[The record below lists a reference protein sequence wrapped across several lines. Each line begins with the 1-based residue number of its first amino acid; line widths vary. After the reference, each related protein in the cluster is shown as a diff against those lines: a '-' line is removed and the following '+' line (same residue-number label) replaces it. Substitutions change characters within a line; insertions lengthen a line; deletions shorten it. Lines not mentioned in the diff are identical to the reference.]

1 MLPILNQSFWRDEA
15 FSALLAAK
23 PIAEIIQLTRG
34 DASPP
39 FYYILLHF
47 WIQIFGSNEVA
58 LRSLSFAFHIGTV
71 LIIFL
76 IAKRLIPSLWAQAAL
91 AIAVLLNPFLLQYAF
106 EVRMYSFV
114 AFLSTLIMYF
124 LLRKNYFLTSIA
136 LTLMLLSH
144 NFAFFTL
151 FAVGV
156 WFLLIHKQHFFTQ
169 SFARLFVLPFVAVLY
184 WGSGMWQQWQ
194 HVASDFW
201 IKQATS
207 AIFIQTLEVYTKGTI
222 AYVGAPL
229 LYTVSLLLIFFAF
242 AYWVKGEKH
251 EHKEA
256 ILLIV
261 CCGFLPLVVTYV
273 ISALFTPIFH
283 ERYIIATLPAFFLLC
298 GYSLY
303 HVYQEGSLRLR
314 HVLVGLVMVYLVLLI
329 QASEQIVNT
338 TSKPALNWGVAQ
350 IIQNATPGD
359 ILVPKDFLNYLEAK
373 YYAENNNKSVTV
385 YAYTPTGKIP
395 WYIGGI
401 LFDNQY
407 ILTTIPEDKRAWV
420 LYPDGGYELSQ

>member
-23 PIAEIIQLTRG
+23 PITEIIQLTRG

-39 FYYILLHF
+39 FYYMLLHV
-47 WIQIFGSNEVA
+47 WIQIFGSNEIA

-71 LIIFL
+71 LFIFF
-76 IAKRLIPSLWAQAAL
+76 IARKLIPSLWAQTAL
-91 AIAVLLNPFLLQYAF
+91 ASAVLLNPFLLQYAF

-114 AFLSTLIMYF
+114 AFLSTLIIYF
-124 LLRKNYFLTSIA
+124 LLRKNYFLASLP
-136 LTLMLLSH
+136 LTIMLLSH

-156 WFLLIHKQHFFTQ
+156 WFLILHKQHFLTL
-169 SFARLFVLPFVAVLY
+169 SFARLFTLPLVAVLY
-184 WGSGMWQQWQ
+184 WGTVIWQQWQ

-201 IKQATS
+201 IKQATN
-207 AIFIQTLEVYTKGTI
+207 AIFIQTLEVYTKGNISYI
-222 AYVGAPL
+222 AAPL
-229 LYTVSLLLIFFAF
+229 VYTVSLILIFFAF
-242 AYWVKGEKH
+242 AYWVKGEKE
-251 EHKEA
+251 EHKET
-256 ILLIV
+256 ILLLV
-261 CCGFLPLVVTYV
+261 CCGFLPILVTYV

-283 ERYIIATLPAFFLLC
+283 ERYLIATLPAFFLLC

-303 HVYQEGSLRLR
+303 KLYKEVSFQLR
-314 HVLVGLVMVYLVLLI
+314 HVLVGLVMVYLVLLV
-329 QASEQIVNT
+329 QASEEIVNT

-350 IIQNATPGD
+350 IIQNAEPGD
-359 ILVPKDFLNYLEAK
+359 ILVPSDFLNYLEAK
-373 YYAENNNKSVTV
+373 YYAENNSKGITV

-401 LFDNQY
+401 LFDKQY
-407 ILTTIPEDKRAWV
+407 IITTLPEDKRVWT
-420 LYPDGGYELSQ
+420 LYPDGGYELAQ